1 MKKFNQMES
10 NLITDALN
18 YYVANLEVEIKEME
32 TNGRNSIFAPGFY
45 TMVSKELINKIKKE
59 MTKKQKQYE

>member
-18 YYVANLEVEIKEME
+18 YYVANLEAEIKKME
-32 TNGRNSIFAPGFY
+32 SNGRNSIFAPGFY

>member
-1 MKKFNQMES
+1 MES

>member
-32 TNGRNSIFAPGFY
+32 TDGRNSIFAPGFY

>member
-1 MKKFNQMES
+1 MKKFNGMES

-18 YYVANLEVEIKEME
+18 YYIANLEIEIKKIEV
-32 TNGRNSIFAPGFY
+32 NGKNSIFAPGFY
-45 TMVSKELINKIKKE
+45 TMISKELIDKIKKE